1 VRLTLILLIVAGVF
15 GLASAQS
22 ANPKPPKALPL
33 NSDGTSVPPRA
44 YAVDPNSTN
53 APPRALPVDPTTN
66 APPRAAAVSPE
77 EAAAAI
83 PPPPVAGGV
92 NVHWYGHGFIYLT
105 SSVGIRAAI
114 NPFGTQQVRYK
125 FPVHLAADMVLVTN
139 ESEDHSA
146 ADQIF
151 GNPLIFRS
159 VMAVGLDRANGI
171 PLYGVELQ
179 KDPTGHSGENTAFT
193 ISFDGVRFGYLGQI
207 YQPLTSQERQQIGHV
222 DVLFLP
228 VGDQSLSVEELN
240 QVAKDV
246 GARIII
252 PINYETD
259 ESGPIPLRGL
269 DDYLTATKFPTVR
282 VDSDEVAITRG
293 SLPQEPTLYLLKSP

>member
-1 VRLTLILLIVAGVF
+1 MRLTLIVLFLAAAF

-33 NSDGTSVPPRA
+33 DSNGNVVPPRA
-44 YAVDPNSTN
+44 FPVAPGTENSTN
-53 APPRALPVDPTTN
+53 AATTN
-66 APPRAAAVSPE
+66 AAPPRATAVSPD

-105 SSVGIRAAI
+105 SSVGIRCAI
-114 NPFGTQQVRYK
+114 DPFGTAQVHYK
-125 FPVHLAADMVLVTN
+125 FPVHLAADMVLVTH

-146 ADQIF
+146 ADEIF

-171 PLYGVELQ
+171 PFYGVELQ
-179 KDPTGHSGENTAFT
+179 KDPTGHGGENTAFT
-193 ISFDGVRFGYLGQI
+193 ISFDGVRFCYLGQI
-207 YQPLTSQERQQIGHV
+207 NQPLTSEERQQIGHV

-228 VGDQSLSVEELN
+228 VGLQSLSVDELN

-252 PINYETD
+252 PVNYETD
-259 ESGPIPLRGL
+259 ESGDIPLRTL
-269 DDYLTATKFPTVR
+269 ADYLAGTKFPTVKI
-282 VDSDEVAITRG
+282 DNDEVAITRG